1 MSASDGVWPSTKF
14 KVQLRNSATLVVR
27 FVTDRE
33 NNSLEC
39 SVYIFYILRILWNR
53 VPIFAMFVW
62 NRVANSSF
70 FLWNRSR
77 VSRTQRHTPVLN
89 YPTPPGSPP
98 TFRYKKH
105 KFYNLLKL
113 HRMIHGS
120 SGTWPAV
127 VPQLIETGGRET
139 PSRLHLFLRASLRHR
154 LTFLELSTVLF
165 TVPLTRMTELLRRQ
179 IFFCF
184 YHMPFLVFLFSEL
197 TKINAY

>member
-1 MSASDGVWPSTKF
+1 MGGLAEYESGRFRLPKSLQEDYLFSQSNTKSTAVYKDKWTIEIDRNWQAVREQKFPSVDPGSVF
-14 KVQLRNSATLVVR
+14 KDYDVHRVQ
-27 FVTDRE
+27 
-33 NNSLEC
+33 SLQEK
-39 SVYIFYILRILWNR
+39 
-53 VPIFAMFVW
+53 
-62 NRVANSSF
+62 
-70 FLWNRSR
+70 
-77 VSRTQRHTPVLN
+77 LN

-127 VPQLIETGGRET
+127 VPQLIETCGGET

-154 LTFLELSTVLF
+154 LTFLEFSTVLF